1 MGGVDPGRWIYCC
14 HVERL
19 GAATVVI
26 DVYSIDS
33 EYMDVI
39 PLDDEHTQELSQMHG
54 SYTFNK
60 CKNNNNN
67 NIQTILVSIYNL
79 YVVYNQ
85 LI

>member
-26 DVYSIDS
+26 DVYSIDI

-54 SYTFNK
+54 SYT
-60 CKNNNNN
+60 
-67 NIQTILVSIYNL
+67 
-79 YVVYNQ
+79 
-85 LI
+85 